1 MEFIRKDKAIL
12 LMKKAL
18 NTASLFSK
26 DPNRKVSCLMVRPGN
41 LATLAESWNG
51 FVAGWSG
58 DTPENW
64 ASQEAKARA
73 PVRHAERN
81 AIDFSARNGVAL
93 EGAIAV
99 VTYMPCRDC
108 AASLAQV
115 GISGIVTITPD
126 FNHHRWGES
135 FRDSLA
141 LIEDLKLPILFL
153 KPEEVVT
160 LPSDS

>member
-1 MEFIRKDKAIL
+1 MEFIRRDKAVL
-12 LMKKAL
+12 QMKKAL
-18 NTASLFSK
+18 HTASLFSK
-26 DPNRKVSCLMVRPGN
+26 DPNRKVACLMVKPGN
-41 LATLAESWNG
+41 FSVLAESWNG

-58 DTPENW
+58 DTAETW
-64 ASQEAKARA
+64 SSQEAKSRA

-93 EGAIAV
+93 EGAIAI

-135 FRDSLA
+135 FRDSYN
-141 LIEDLKLPILFL
+141 LIQDLKLPILFL
-153 KPEEVVT
+153 DPEEVIS
-160 LPSDS
+160 LPSSI